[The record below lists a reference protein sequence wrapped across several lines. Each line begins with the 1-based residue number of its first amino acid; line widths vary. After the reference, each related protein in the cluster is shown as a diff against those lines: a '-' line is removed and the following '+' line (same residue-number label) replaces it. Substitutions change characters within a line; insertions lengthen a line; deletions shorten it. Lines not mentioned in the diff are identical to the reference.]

1 MPIPLDYDTLKLI
14 WWLLLGIL
22 LIGFAIMDGF
32 DLGVATLLP
41 IVGQKDE
48 ERRIII
54 NTVGPV
60 WEGNQVW
67 LILGA
72 GAIFAA
78 WPMIYAV
85 AFSGFYIAMFLVLA
99 ALIIRPVG
107 FKFRSKMDDPTWRTV
122 WDWGLFVGGFVPSL
136 VFGVAVGNVLQGV
149 PFYIDEHM
157 MPHYTGS
164 FWELF
169 TPFTLMCGI
178 VSASMLTQHGALY
191 LAIKTEKEIS
201 ARALSIVN
209 WTTLITLTLFSIAGL
224 YASSLLEGYQIT
236 SDFIANAPANPM
248 AKSVSTNLGLLMKNY
263 DIYPWMI
270 SAPAIGLVGTF
281 LAWHLKMKGALKSA
295 FVMNSFA
302 ILGIISTAGLS
313 LFPFILP
320 SSYDPKSSLTVWD
333 ASSSHTTLFIML
345 CATVIFL
352 PIILGYTTWAYRVMS
367 GKVTTKTLND
377 EMNSY

>member
-1 MPIPLDYDTLKLI
+1 MPIPFDYDTLKII
-14 WWLLLGIL
+14 WWVLLGIL

-32 DLGVATLLP
+32 DLGVATLIP
-41 IVGQKDE
+41 FVGKTDE

-67 LILGA
+67 LIVGA

-78 WPMIYAV
+78 WPMVYAV
-85 AFSGFYIAMFLVLA
+85 SFSGFYMAMFLVLS

-107 FKFRSKMDDPTWRTV
+107 FKFRSKLENPTWRTV
-122 WDWGLFVGGFVPSL
+122 WDWGIFMGGFVPSL
-136 VFGVAVGNVLQGV
+136 VFGVAVGNILQGI
-149 PFYIDEHM
+149 PFYIDDQM
-157 MPHYTGS
+157 MPHYIGS

-169 TPFTLMCGI
+169 TPFTLMCGV
-178 VSASMLTQHGALY
+178 VSASMLTHHGALY
-191 LAIKTEKEIS
+191 LAIKTEKKVHT
-201 ARALSIVN
+201 RALAVVN
-209 WTTLITLTLFSIAGL
+209 WTNLLTLAMFSIAGL
-224 YASSLLEGYQIT
+224 YASTFLEGYQIT
-236 SDFIANAPANPM
+236 SDLLANAAANPM
-248 AKSVSTNLGLLMKNY
+248 AKTVSTNNGLLMRNY
-263 DIYPWMI
+263 DLYPWMI

-281 LAWHLKMKGALKSA
+281 MSWHLKMKGSLKSA
-295 FVMNSFA
+295 FVMSALA

-345 CATVIFL
+345 VAVMIFL
-352 PIILGYTTWAYRVMS
+352 PIILGYTTWAYRVMA
-367 GKVTTKTLND
+367 GKVTSKTLND
-377 EMNSY
+377 ELNSY

>member
-1 MPIPLDYDTLKLI
+1 MPIPLDYDTLKVI
-14 WWLLLGIL
+14 WWLLLGVL

-41 IVGQKDE
+41 IVGKKDE

-78 WPMIYAV
+78 WPMVYAV
-85 AFSGFYIAMFLVLA
+85 SFSGFYVAMFLVLS

-107 FKFRSKMDDPTWRTV
+107 FKFRSKMDNPTWRSV
-122 WDWGLFVGGFVPSL
+122 WDWGLFLGGFVPSL

-149 PFYIDEHM
+149 PFYIDDQM

-169 TPFTLMCGI
+169 TPFTLGCGLLS
-178 VSASMLTQHGALY
+178 VSMLTQHGALY
-191 LAIKTEKEIS
+191 LAIKTEKEVA
-201 ARALSIVN
+201 ARALGIVN
-209 WTTLITLTLFSIAGL
+209 WTTLLTLAIFSTAGL
-224 YASSLLEGYQIT
+224 YASTFLEGYQIT
-236 SDFIANAPANPM
+236 SDFVANAAANPM
-248 AKSVSTNLGLLMKNY
+248 AKSVTAEPGLLMKNY
-263 DIYPWMI
+263 DLYPWMI
-270 SAPAIGLVGTF
+270 SAPAIGLTATF
-281 LAWHLKMKGALKSA
+281 LAWNLKMKGALKSA
-295 FVMNSFA
+295 FVMNAFA
-302 ILGIISTAGLS
+302 LFGIIATAGVS
-313 LFPFILP
+313 LFPFIMP

-367 GKVTTKTLND
+367 GKVTSKTLKD

>member
-107 FKFRSKMDDPTWRTV
+107 FKFRSKMDNPTWRTV

-164 FWELF
+164 FWALF
-169 TPFTLMCGI
+169 TPFTLMCGV

-201 ARALSIVN
+201 TRALNIVN
-209 WTTLITLTLFSIAGL
+209 WTTLMTLTLFSIAGL

-236 SDFIANAPANPM
+236 SDLIANAPANPM

-263 DIYPWMI
+263 DTYPWMV
-270 SAPAIGLVGTF
+270 SAPAIGLVATF

-377 EMNSY
+377 EINSY

>member
-1 MPIPLDYDTLKLI
+1 
-14 WWLLLGIL
+14 
-22 LIGFAIMDGF
+22 
-32 DLGVATLLP
+32 
-41 IVGQKDE
+41 
-48 ERRIII
+48 
-54 NTVGPV
+54 
-60 WEGNQVW
+60 
-67 LILGA
+67 
-72 GAIFAA
+72 
-78 WPMIYAV
+78 
-85 AFSGFYIAMFLVLA
+85 
-99 ALIIRPVG
+99 
-107 FKFRSKMDDPTWRTV
+107 
-122 WDWGLFVGGFVPSL
+122 
-136 VFGVAVGNVLQGV
+136 
-149 PFYIDEHM
+149 M

>member
-1 MPIPLDYDTLKLI
+1 MPIPFDFDTLKII

-32 DLGVATLLP
+32 DMGVATLLP
-41 IVGQKDE
+41 FVGKNDD

-72 GAIFAA
+72 GSIFAA

-107 FKFRSKMDDPTWRTV
+107 FKFRSKLSNQIWRSV
-122 WDWGLFVGGFVPSL
+122 WDWGLFIGGFIPAL

-149 PFYIDEHM
+149 PFYIDGQM
-157 MPHYTGS
+157 MPHYIGS

-169 TPFTLMCGI
+169 TPFTLMCGVI
-178 VSASMLTQHGALY
+178 STSMLIHHGALY
-191 LAIKTEKEIS
+191 LAIKTEPPIS
-201 ARALSIVN
+201 KRALSVVN
-209 WTTLITLTLFSIAGL
+209 GTTIITLIIFALAGL
-224 YASSLLEGYQIT
+224 YTSSQLDGYTIT
-236 SDFIANAPANPM
+236 SDFIANAAANPL
-248 AKSVSTNLGLLMKNY
+248 AKSVVTGLGGWTNNY
-263 DIYPWMI
+263 YQYPWMI
-270 SAPAIGLVGTF
+270 LAPALGFAGTA
-281 LAWHLKMKGALKSA
+281 LSWHFKMQARLKLA
-295 FVMNSFA
+295 FVSSAAA

-313 LFPFILP
+313 MFPFIIP
-320 SSYDPKSSLTVWD
+320 SSYDPRSSLTVWD
-333 ASSSHTTLFIML
+333 ASSSQATLFIML
-345 CATVIFL
+345 CATALFL
-352 PIILGYTTWAYRVMS
+352 PIIVGYTTWAYRVLA
-367 GKVTTKTLND
+367 GKVTQQD
-377 EMNSY
+377 ISEDMNSY